1 VMDSLTRVAQAQRE
15 IGLAAGEPPTTRG
28 YPPSVFAN
36 LPKLLERAGRS
47 PAGSITGIYSVL
59 VEGDDAQE
67 PISDAVRGLL
77 DGHVRL
83 SRAMAARGQFP
94 AIDILESVSRLM
106 PALAKPEHLSA
117 AQTLRELLD
126 TYRRNE
132 DLLSIGAYR
141 AGSQPKLDRAIALR
155 DEIDAY
161 LAQSV
166 DERATL
172 EESRQKLMDL
182 VRDTRTA

>member
-1 VMDSLTRVAQAQRE
+1 
-15 IGLAAGEPPTTRG
+15 
-28 YPPSVFAN
+28 
-36 LPKLLERAGRS
+36 
-47 PAGSITGIYSVL
+47 
-59 VEGDDAQE
+59 
-67 PISDAVRGLL
+67 LL

-94 AIDILESVSRLM
+94 AVDILESVSRLM
-106 PALAKPEHLSA
+106 PALASPEHLSA
-117 AQTLRELLD
+117 AQTLRELLE

-155 DEIDAY
+155 ERIDAY
-161 LAQSV
+161 LSQRV

-172 EESRQKLMDL
+172 EASRRMLIEL
-182 VRDTRTA
+182 ARDSRTA